1 MWSDMFFKMISG
13 GEYYGREFHIT
24 EEIKK
29 KIPANVEL
37 LYWDYYSR
45 DEETYDQ
52 MMKYHRELAGNVG
65 FAGGAWKWNGYAPLI
80 NHSMQVSRLALR
92 QCEKHGIT
100 NVLVTGWGDDGGEAS
115 QSAVLPVLSLFAE
128 FNYTQA
134 AGDRDLAPRL
144 LACTGA
150 VLEDFLKLDNPN
162 LTPDNPMPGKMSA
175 APARY
180 LLYQDVLMGIYDCH
194 VDAQT
199 YPEHYRRCAKEL
211 RAIAEK
217 GGEYAPVF
225 GTLALLS
232 EVLAR
237 KVTLGLDAKAA
248 YDAEDRA
255 ALLATAESCIKTAGL
270 VEQFKHALKEQWFAE
285 NKCFGY
291 EVLDIRLGGLMERLK
306 SCAARMTDYAEGKIA
321 CLEELEETRLPVLT
335 DKDGHPISPVCDNI
349 WRQMVSASVV

>member
-1 MWSDMFFKMISG
+1 
-13 GEYYGREFHIT
+13 
-24 EEIKK
+24 
-29 KIPANVEL
+29 
-37 LYWDYYSR
+37 
-45 DEETYDQ
+45 
-52 MMKYHRELAGNVG
+52 
-65 FAGGAWKWNGYAPLI
+65 
-80 NHSMQVSRLALR
+80 
-92 QCEKHGIT
+92 
-100 NVLVTGWGDDGGEAS
+100 
-115 QSAVLPVLSLFAE
+115 
-128 FNYTQA
+128 
-134 AGDRDLAPRL
+134 
-144 LACTGA
+144 
-150 VLEDFLKLDNPN
+150 
-162 LTPDNPMPGKMSA
+162 MPGKMSA

-270 VEQFKHALKEQWFAE
+270 WNSL
-285 NKCFGY
+285 N
-291 EVLDIRLGGLMERLK
+291 MP
-306 SCAARMTDYAEGKIA
+306 EG
-321 CLEELEETRLPVLT
+321 TV
-335 DKDGHPISPVCDNI
+335 VCGK
-349 WRQMVSASVV
+349 